1 MPRHRLVS
9 RRLVAV
15 FLVGC
20 VLFNYPMLAAFER
33 FSGVAGLPSNFTWL
47 MLGWALVIVLMA
59 IVVEKPG
66 SRE

>member
-1 MPRHRLVS
+1 
-9 RRLVAV
+9 
-15 FLVGC
+15 
-20 VLFNYPMLAAFER
+20 MLAAFER